1 MKKQISRERL
11 ESLLWMQYENIES
24 LTDTVQLLRVQ
35 NDLLRQQNETLR
47 GQLGLLP
54 VVHKYPNRKVNSA
67 SEQKRGGKNHKII
80 ETGEEG

>member
-24 LTDTVQLLRVQ
+24 LTETVRLLRVQ
-35 NDLLRQQNETLR
+35 NDLLRQQNESLR
-47 GQLGLLP
+47 SELGLLP
-54 VVHKYPNRKVNSA
+54 VVHKYPNRRLKKA
-67 SEQKRGGKNHKII
+67 SEQKRGCRNHKII